1 MNTEAALVRARRASF
16 WIEVFGGRVPRARRE
31 VSVRGRRRSW
41 TEPVSWGALD
51 VLGVGD
57 AIMSH
62 REETVSVKRCVLLSK
77 SDSELTSMP
86 VPSASPFVLVLCGFE
101 LGDVS

>member
-41 TEPVSWGALD
+41 
-51 VLGVGD
+51 
-57 AIMSH
+57 I
-62 REETVSVKRCVLLSK
+62 
-77 SDSELTSMP
+77 ELVRGCS
-86 VPSASPFVLVLCGFE
+86 
-101 LGDVS
+101 